1 MRHYYRKEENFAWD
15 QSENVIQSSEDTQDL
30 GQSFRARVR
39 RTRFSKP
46 FQFQRFLWTDSK
58 RAERRKIR
66 LADDIIRVT
75 SESISFYRI
84 E

>member
-66 LADDIIRVT
+66 LADDIVRVT